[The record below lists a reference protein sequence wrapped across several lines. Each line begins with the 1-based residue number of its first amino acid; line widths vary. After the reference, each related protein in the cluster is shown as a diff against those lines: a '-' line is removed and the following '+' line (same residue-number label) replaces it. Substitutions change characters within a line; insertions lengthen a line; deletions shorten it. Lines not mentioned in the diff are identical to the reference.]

1 MNNSNSRPFTQRGR
15 ALLDELKE
23 FTVQINSSVA
33 NKQEQLAQIIREL
46 KLIENKIITI
56 KNDFLTKRNNILGQ
70 EFAIAPTPFPTI
82 MKMDAFLYDLKDQK
96 NKENARRK
104 QEANKLVENQR
115 LLTEATGKNITEKTQ
130 IIRNTINK
138 LRRNIGNTN
147 NSSNNNY
154 KPPNIFNNVRPNNGR
169 PNNGRPNNVRPNNG
183 RPNNVRP
190 NNGRPNNLVS
200 HPLNPN
206 MRALQTQLRT
216 KLANRRAA
224 IANNNNNVSPPPN
237 KQNIFANETK
247 NQRANRLK
255 KFNNAKKAL
264 SAQLQPRPPL

>member
-15 ALLDELKE
+15 ALLNELKE

-33 NKQEQLAQIIREL
+33 NKPGQLTQIIMDL
-46 KLIENKIITI
+46 KSIENKIETI

-70 EFAIAPTPFPTI
+70 EFANAPTPFPTI

-104 QEANKLVENQR
+104 QEANKLAENQR
-115 LLTEATGKNITEKTQ
+115 LLTEATGKNIEEKSQ

-154 KPPNIFNNVRPNNGR
+154 KPPNIFNNTRSRSNNST
-169 PNNGRPNNVRPNNG
+169 
-183 RPNNVRP
+183 
-190 NNGRPNNLVS
+190 LVS
-200 HPLNPN
+200 HPLTNVVNNPQ
-206 MRALQTQLRT
+206 R
-216 KLANRRAA
+216 LAS
-224 IANNNNNVSPPPN
+224 NVV
-237 KQNIFANETK
+237 
-247 NQRANRLK
+247 NQRIKGLVNKINTSNNKTSLNRLRLSINSLPNSNTK
-255 KFNNAKKAL
+255 ANALARINNKISKLNAGL
-264 SAQLQPRPPL
+264 